1 MPARQSSAWAGI
13 KDDSDATWGAHKDAS
28 DSAGDARPK
37 GRSGHRPGQGPRPL
51 ELKTQVETQQAGAKQ
66 PHSDEEMGD
75 AAEAEGGGDLPG
87 EHHQHEQ
94 AQKGKRPPHSSKRAW
109 EGRAMLPKKKEKGP
123 AYMEP
128 TAPIKPVRDDFPRGI
143 TSLPEWPE
151 ASWWNERFCRRQGE
165 RWEAPGARI
174 LPWELL
180 DVPDLLKRVA
190 HKKTNFQYWLSIN
203 PAEQKQHVKR
213 YPKDTGVP
221 VPQECHDWVKTC
233 FVLVQNREPP
243 AEGGDTGTDKAAD
256 GGDGAPSRGVA
267 QAEGCK
273 TGGGERPG
281 PPPPLQM
288 LNWETQISPRTLSLM
303 CRTARKLRVMCP
315 PREAHPWRRSGGGL
329 KSATLWAIGA
339 SSRRSCEAT
348 WG

>member
-1 MPARQSSAWAGI
+1 MES
-13 KDDSDATWGAHKDAS
+13 
-28 DSAGDARPK
+28 
-37 GRSGHRPGQGPRPL
+37 
-51 ELKTQVETQQAGAKQ
+51 QQAGAKQ

-75 AAEAEGGGDLPG
+75 VAEAERGGDLPG
-87 EHHQHEQ
+87 EHHQHQQ

-128 TAPIKPVRDDFPRGI
+128 TAPIKPVRDDSPRGI

-151 ASWWNERFCRRQGE
+151 ASWWNERLCRRQGE

-203 PAEQKQHVKR
+203 PAEQKQHVKIWVKR

-243 AEGGDTGTDKAAD
+243 AEGGGTGTDKAAD
-256 GGDGAPSRGVA
+256 GGDGAPSTGQA
-267 QAEGCK
+267 GEPQQQKAAKQAEGSGQAAPSSADVELGDADFSEDAVIDVPDSQEAEGDVTSK
-273 TGGGERPG
+273 GGTPLEKKWWRLEER
-281 PPPPLQM
+281 
-288 LNWETQISPRTLSLM
+288 
-303 CRTARKLRVMCP
+303 
-315 PREAHPWRRSGGGL
+315 HPVGDWLGGF
-329 KSATLWAIGA
+329 
-339 SSRRSCEAT
+339 
-348 WG
+348 